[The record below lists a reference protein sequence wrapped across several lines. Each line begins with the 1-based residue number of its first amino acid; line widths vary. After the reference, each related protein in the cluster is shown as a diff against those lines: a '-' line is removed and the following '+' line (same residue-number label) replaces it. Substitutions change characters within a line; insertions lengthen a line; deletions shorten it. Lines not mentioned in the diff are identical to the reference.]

1 MPIFILFVLYVLAD
15 LVALLLLGHLVGVL
29 PTLLL
34 ILVTGVAGIKL
45 IKTEGVHALRQ
56 AQVSMMQGQVNKREL
71 LLGGS
76 SVISGFLL
84 FLPGPI
90 SDLLGLICLIPMLN
104 RKLRKGDV
112 EPYHPGFDPNARTFD
127 SSATKDENRSTSREG
142 KTIEGEF
149 IEHDSSDRH

>member
-15 LVALLLLGHLVGVL
+15 LIALLLLGHLVGVL

-34 ILVTGVAGIKL
+34 ILVTGIAGIRL
-45 IKTEGVHALRQ
+45 IKTEGVHALRKVQ
-56 AQVSMMQGQVNKREL
+56 ISMMQGQVNKREL
-71 LLGGS
+71 LLGSS

-104 RKLRKGDV
+104 RKVRKDDV

-127 SSATKDENRSTSREG
+127 SSATRDENHTSREG
-142 KTIEGEF
+142 TTIEGEV
-149 IEHDSSDRH
+149 IEHDTPDRR